1 MDGHIL
7 TINDDQGFE
16 CSALEN
22 ESVNANEIN
31 ININNKYPRK
41 WYDWVSSQRNRGG
54 PNIVAMNDVMESK
67 KDVRLHPTI
76 ITWCSRRRL
85 QHQSAKEVDDR
96 RPDDE
101 RITLSFHCLLR
112 SDPNK
117 CRHSGLKG
125 LAIVDIE
132 WGIDRPDQWSVL
144 KFKSIRQHTLSS
156 GEGCDIASTIPHT

>member
-7 TINDDQGFE
+7 TINYDQGFE
-16 CSALEN
+16 CVALEN
-22 ESVNANEIN
+22 ESVNANA
-31 ININNKYPRK
+31 ININNKYLRK
-41 WYDWVSSQRNRGG
+41 WYCSVSSQRNRGSQYRSNG
-54 PNIVAMNDVMESK
+54 PVMESK

-85 QHQSAKEVDDR
+85 QHQSAKEADDR
-96 RPDDE
+96 RPVNE
-101 RITLSFHCLLR
+101 CIALSFHSLLR

-117 CRHSGLKG
+117 CWHSGLKG

-144 KFKSIRQHTLSS
+144 KFKSIRQQTSSS
-156 GEGCDIASTIPHT
+156 GEGCDIASPIPQTLL